1 VKDVDGEENL
11 MNIAAL
17 IKAFDTVMALREV
30 ARRVS
35 GGPAAGSPAT
45 GARSG
50 DAGLMQ
56 SPAGSA
62 GGIGTQIEARLTN
75 VVMAALKEAFDRDH
89 ARLELERSQLDEQ
102 RRRAEEA
109 MRLELRRQAA
119 DRELTRLRML
129 VAMALVAWIAS
140 VAIFVAGLAEASL
153 PARIVTGAGW
163 LCLLGAMAV
172 GFSAQGNVAEEIM
185 NGADAGTAGRRG
197 AMAVWLLVGGLALTA
212 ASLLV

>member
-1 VKDVDGEENL
+1 LTGKENL
-11 MNIAAL
+11 MNIGAL

-35 GGPAAGSPAT
+35 GGPAPAPPT
-45 GARSG
+45 VGARSG

-56 SPAGSA
+56 SAGSA
-62 GGIGTQIEARLTN
+62 GGIGTQLEARLTN

-89 ARLELERSQLDEQ
+89 ARLELERAQLDEQ
-102 RRRAEEA
+102 RRRAEEG

-129 VAMALVAWIAS
+129 AVMALIAWIAS
-140 VAIFVAGLAEASL
+140 IAIFVAGLADASL
-153 PARIVTGAGW
+153 AARIVTGAGW
-163 LCLLGAMAV
+163 LFLLGAMAV

-185 NGADAGTAGRRG
+185 NGADARTAGRRG
-197 AMAVWLLVGGLALTA
+197 AMAVWLLVTGLALTA
-212 ASLLV
+212 TSLLV